1 MSLTERNFDCRILFH
16 CHSVQSAGG
25 NIDEDRVPPARGYKR
40 IYSSLLVV
48 IALTIIV
55 IALDA

>member
-1 MSLTERNFDCRILFH
+1 LLKLLP
-16 CHSVQSAGG
+16 VQSAGG

-40 IYSSLLVV
+40 IYSSLMAV

-55 IALDA
+55 ICLDTR